1 MKLKLDQITAA
12 ALGAAY
18 VTEETDGISFHR
30 LTAPQEDVYRRLR
43 DETML
48 RKAQATAGVVLS
60 FRTDSRILSLK
71 GTFGPAWT
79 RHFCSVDV
87 TASGTYLGS
96 VDNFSHL
103 SMEGN
108 YASVVCER
116 GPFKKDFNLGP
127 GEKTVKI
134 YLPWSASVALTELSL
149 EDGSSFAPVRPG
161 KKLLFI
167 GDSITQGYDALRP
180 MNRWPARVADA
191 LGMEEV
197 NKSVGGESFF
207 PELVAEAE
215 ELNPA
220 AVFLAWGT
228 NDWGLGTRDS
238 LLENAPK
245 VFRHLRQKYPNAP
258 LYAIIPIWRG
268 DSKPD
273 RVYGDFEQMRADIR
287 GFAEAAGA
295 ICIDGY
301 DLVPHD
307 PKFFGDLR
315 LHPNDEGFSHYAK
328 GVLKAMKA
336 SPV

>member
-1 MKLKLDQITAA
+1 MKLTFDQISAA
-12 ALGAAY
+12 ALGAAF
-18 VTEETDGISFHR
+18 VTEEPDGIHFHR
-30 LTAPQEDVYRRLR
+30 FTPEQEAVYSHRGHP
-43 DETML
+43 MPI
-48 RKAQATAGVVLS
+48 KAAASAGIVLS
-60 FRTDSRILSLK
+60 FSTDSTELTLK
-71 GTFGPAWT
+71 GGFGEAWS
-79 RHFCSVDV
+79 RDYCGLDV
-87 TASGTYLGS
+87 TANGTYIGS
-96 VDNFSHL
+96 ADNFSHL
-103 SMEGN
+103 PMEGN
-108 YASVVCER
+108 YVDVKCTRE
-116 GPFKKDFNLGP
+116 PFKKSFDLGR
-127 GEKTVKI
+127 GEKLVKI

-149 EDGSSFAPVRPG
+149 SDGSSFTPVRPE
-161 KKLLFI
+161 KKLLFL

-197 NKSVGGESFF
+197 NKSVGGEVFF
-207 PELVAEAE
+207 PELAAELEAMT
-215 ELNPA
+215 PA
-220 AVFLAWGT
+220 AVLLAWGT

-273 RVYGDFEQMRADIR
+273 RVYGDFEQMRADIC

-315 LHPNDEGFSHYAK
+315 LHPNDEGFCHYAA
-328 GVLKAMKA
+328 GVLKAMK
-336 SPV
+336 